1 MINAILTGIFNLI
14 ISLFNAIVSPFVSVI
29 TSLFPSL
36 ATFFTHI
43 INFLTIA
50 CTYVRSVL
58 SLFCITDNMIL
69 TIFNYF
75 GILYTIHITVLAIKF
90 AINIYNKFKI

>member
-1 MINAILTGIFNLI
+1 MINAILTGIFKLI
-14 ISLFNAIVSPFVSVI
+14 ISLFNAIVSPFVSAI
-29 TSLFPSL
+29 TALFPSL
-36 ATFFTHI
+36 STFFSHI
-43 INFLTIA
+43 TNFLTIA

-75 GILYTIHITVLAIKF
+75 GILYSIYITILSIKF
-90 AINIYNKFKI
+90 AINIYKKFKI

>member
-14 ISLFNAIVSPFVSVI
+14 ISLFNALVSPFINAI
-29 TSLFPSL
+29 TSLFPAL
-36 ATFFTHI
+36 GTFFTNI
-43 INFLTIA
+43 TNFLSLA

-58 SLFCITDNMIL
+58 SLFCINDNMIL

-75 GILYTIHITVLAIKF
+75 GILYSIHITILAIKF

>member
-14 ISLFNAIVSPFVSVI
+14 ISLFNALVSPFISAI

-36 ATFFTHI
+36 GTFFTHI
-43 INFLTIA
+43 TNFLTLA

-58 SLFCITDNMIL
+58 SLFLITDSMIL

-75 GILYTIHITVLAIKF
+75 AILYTIHITILAIKF